1 MIFENKQKAMGA
13 KAVNREQQD
22 RYPLTDGRQ
31 DEKKRVRKTS
41 LIAPDKKTRTIKK
54 MNQWNAF
61 IRFSIVLGFCLV
73 VVTGACSGLDWNSGF
88 W

>member
-54 MNQWNAF
+54 MNQ
-61 IRFSIVLGFCLV
+61 
-73 VVTGACSGLDWNSGF
+73 
-88 W
+88 